1 MKVKI
6 TTDSTCDQTKE
17 YLEGIGL
24 PYLPCLVTLG
34 DQDYTDTVDITTADI
49 EKYVKKTK
57 KLPKSAARSSVDFK
71 EFFTKELKGVDAI
84 VHISISSELS
94 CLYNNAVKASE
105 EIGGNKV
112 YVVNSRVL
120 STGTL
125 LLAQYA
131 MELAQKGEDAK
142 TIAEKCGHRA
152 YAIQTS
158 FVVDTIDYL
167 YKGGRCSMM
176 AAFGANLLKLKPKLQ
191 LVDGKVISTAKYRGK
206 AGVVLKKYVDDT
218 LALYNNPDK
227 KRCYVTHADADP
239 EIVDEIVEYLKS
251 KNIFEEVIPTHANCT
266 IYSHC
271 GKGTLG
277 ILYINDGGMD

>member
-6 TTDSTCDQTKE
+6 TTDSTCDTTKE
-17 YLEGIGL
+17 FLEKQGI

-34 DQDYTDTVDITTADI
+34 TTDYTDTVDIKTSDI
-49 EKYVKKTK
+49 EAYVKKTK
-57 KLPKSAARSSVDFK
+57 KLPKSAARSAEDFK
-71 EFFTKELKGVDAI
+71 EFFNSVLKDCDVI

-125 LLAQYA
+125 LLVLYA
-131 MELAQKGEDAK
+131 KELAEKGEDAK
-142 TIAEKCGHRA
+142 TIAEKAGHRA
-152 YAIQTS
+152 YAIQAS
-158 FVVDTIDYL
+158 FVVDTVDYL
-167 YKGGRCSMM
+167 YKGGRCSAM

-191 LVDGKVISTAKYRGK
+191 LVDGKIISTGKYRGK
-206 AGVVLKKYVDDT
+206 SNIVLKKYIDET
-218 LALYNNPDK
+218 LSTYNNPDK
-227 KRCYVTHADADP
+227 KRCFITHADAD
-239 EIVDEIVEYLKS
+239 EDVVKDVVEYVKS
-251 KNIFEEVIPTHANCT
+251 KNIFDDVIETHANCT
-266 IYSHC
+266 IYTHC

-277 ILYINDGGMD
+277 ILYINDGGAD